1 MGNSSTF
8 VESLV
13 KAIEE
18 SNRPGGVRRIMPERE
33 WDSLTKEEKFY
44 DSLGQLAE
52 ARDKGLVK
60 SRSDRPSTGNSL
72 LDIVLGSRVAQATPN
87 AARTKAAGGSLLD
100 IVMGSRIAKHTKDLT
115 RGNA

>member
-8 VESLV
+8 VDGLV

-18 SNRPGGVRRIMPERE
+18 SNRPGGVRRILPERE

-60 SRSDRPSTGNSL
+60 SRSDGPALTGRL
-72 LDIVLGSRVAQATPN
+72 VDIVNRSRVAQATPN

-100 IVMGSRIAKHTKDLT
+100 IVMGSAVAKKTKDLT